1 MIIQIDEIST
11 EQISLKIIDI
21 FERLNI
27 ADKIEKVKKSDKE
40 KDKTKDQKDQFKS
53 SKSSSSRS
61 IESSDVNS
69 ANIIESK
76 RNRKSNSKYAQ
87 LMYEEWMKISK
98 FHVAFMIE
106 MWIKKKNEIKSLKS
120 SLSKDAKYWSSR
132 SHVSDFSSSSTHW
145 REMLKH
151 SYAAQWQKA
160 AQIEYDAINDKKTW
174 IAIDRF
180 EAQKMKITS
189 LKWVFIYKT
198 DSNNFLLKFK
208 ARIVIQENLQMID
221 NAQNV
226 YAAILAS
233 KIFWMLMIM
242 MTAYRLKTRQLNAV
256 NAFLNAINDEIV
268 YCYMSDDY
276 KQSEKVFRIIKAL
289 YDQRE
294 SSLLWLRILIAK
306 CLELDLK
313 SISDE
318 SCLFIDENEVF
329 MFFYVNDV
337 IFVYKMNR
345 QQTTNDLITRLN
357 KMFEFRN
364 LEEIKHFLEI
374 RIIIQD

>member
-1 MIIQIDEIST
+1 
-11 EQISLKIIDI
+11 
-21 FERLNI
+21 
-27 ADKIEKVKKSDKE
+27 
-40 KDKTKDQKDQFKS
+40 
-53 SKSSSSRS
+53 
-61 IESSDVNS
+61 
-69 ANIIESK
+69 
-76 RNRKSNSKYAQ
+76 
-87 LMYEEWMKISK
+87 
-98 FHVAFMIE
+98 
-106 MWIKKKNEIKSLKS
+106 
-120 SLSKDAKYWSSR
+120 
-132 SHVSDFSSSSTHW
+132 
-145 REMLKH
+145 
-151 SYAAQWQKA
+151 
-160 AQIEYDAINDKKTW
+160 
-174 IAIDRF
+174 
-180 EAQKMKITS
+180 
-189 LKWVFIYKT
+189 
-198 DSNNFLLKFK
+198 
-208 ARIVIQENLQMID
+208 
-221 NAQNV
+221 
-226 YAAILAS
+226 
-233 KIFWMLMIM
+233 
-242 MTAYRLKTRQLNAV
+242 
-256 NAFLNAINDEIV
+256 
-268 YCYMSDDY
+268 MSDDY

>member
-1 MIIQIDEIST
+1 
-11 EQISLKIIDI
+11 
-21 FERLNI
+21 
-27 ADKIEKVKKSDKE
+27 
-40 KDKTKDQKDQFKS
+40 
-53 SKSSSSRS
+53 
-61 IESSDVNS
+61 
-69 ANIIESK
+69 
-76 RNRKSNSKYAQ
+76 
-87 LMYEEWMKISK
+87 
-98 FHVAFMIE
+98 
-106 MWIKKKNEIKSLKS
+106 
-120 SLSKDAKYWSSR
+120 
-132 SHVSDFSSSSTHW
+132 
-145 REMLKH
+145 
-151 SYAAQWQKA
+151 
-160 AQIEYDAINDKKTW
+160 
-174 IAIDRF
+174 
-180 EAQKMKITS
+180 
-189 LKWVFIYKT
+189 
-198 DSNNFLLKFK
+198 
-208 ARIVIQENLQMID
+208 MID